1 MNRQAGSMFRII
13 VGGYLVYLGMNL
25 ISAVVKEKPENMVL
39 MIIFGAA
46 FIVFGGGYAL
56 FSLKRMFDESKRE
69 REAAAEEE
77 EAAEEETED
86 PAEET
91 QSGPKSLTER
101 ARMLAGFSEEEEEE
115 AGETVDEE
123 PALEES
129 PEEEIENDYE
139 EK

>member
-13 VGGYLVYLGMNL
+13 VGGYLVYLGISL
-25 ISAVVKEKPENMVL
+25 VSAVVKEKPENMVL
-39 MIIFGAA
+39 MAIFGVV

-56 FSLKRMFDESKRE
+56 FTLKRMFDESKRE

-77 EAAEEETED
+77 AAGEEPEEPEEEI
-86 PAEET
+86 

-101 ARMLAGFSEEEEEE
+101 ARMLAGSSEEDTEE
-115 AGETVDEE
+115 GIET
-123 PALEES
+123 
-129 PEEEIENDYE
+129 DYE